1 MKVLVT
7 GHQGYIGTRMV
18 PYLLEQGFDVVG
30 MDCGFFEDCRLFPT
44 RPTIPELL
52 MDVRDVTPSDL
63 HGIDAVIHLAA
74 LSNDPLGDLDADWT
88 FDINHRGSVHLAECA
103 KAAGVGRFVFSSSCS
118 MYGVGSDDRELT
130 EEAEFNPVTPY
141 AESKV
146 LTERDL
152 RALADDD
159 FSPTFMR
166 NATCYGVSPRLR
178 ADVVLNNLSAWAVT
192 TGKIRILSDGTPWR
206 PLVHIEDLTRA
217 FVCVLRAE
225 RDQIHAEAFNVGV
238 PGHNYRVRQIAE
250 AVHRVQPSCE
260 IEFAGES
267 GADPR
272 NYRVDF
278 TKLVTRFPDYAPE
291 WDVESGARELYDAY
305 LDAGLTLD
313 RFQGTD
319 LIRLNQ
325 LKALIEDGELDREL
339 RWVSVLA

>member
-1 MKVLVT
+1 MLFRRMGGTPPASNRSIGLALQGGGAHGAFTWGVLD
-7 GHQGYIGTRMV
+7 R
-18 PYLLEQGFDVVG
+18 LLEQPDIGFERISGTSSGAINALALAQGWMDGGREGARACLDSVWTRIAGHTHAAAWIFGTQSKVG
-30 MDCGFFEDCRLFPT
+30 QKTAQSLHRYF
-44 RPTIPELL
+44 
-52 MDVRDVTPSDL
+52 TPRQ
-63 HGIDAVIHLAA
+63 I
-74 LSNDPLGDLDADWT
+74 NPLG
-88 FDINHRGSVHLAECA
+88 
-103 KAAGVGRFVFSSSCS
+103 
-118 MYGVGSDDRELT
+118 
-130 EEAEFNPVTPY
+130 FNP
-141 AESKV
+141 
-146 LTERDL
+146 
-152 RALADDD
+152 
-159 FSPTFMR
+159 
-166 NATCYGVSPRLR
+166 
-178 ADVVLNNLSAWAVT
+178 
-192 TGKIRILSDGTPWR
+192 
-206 PLVHIEDLTRA
+206 
-217 FVCVLRAE
+217 
-225 RDQIHAEAFNVGV
+225 
-238 PGHNYRVRQIAE
+238 VRQIAE